1 MTEEDRNLRLAI
13 PSKGRLADDVSGLL
27 ADAGL
32 RFRRSDRSLFA
43 RVAGMPLEVT
53 FLRVGDIPTL
63 CAEGAVDLGI
73 TGSDV
78 VDEAGVELQQRMA
91 LGLGKCRL
99 AFCVPDDGPIQQPV
113 DLDGARIATSF
124 PQATQQYLDEQGI
137 SGRIVKLGGSMEVM
151 ISLGVADAIVDI
163 VQTGS
168 TLAANRLR
176 ILTTISEHE
185 TVLLQGPSASET
197 PQLQEQCDRIVRR
210 LEGIV
215 IARSWSLLE
224 YNIPRQHLAE
234 AEALTPG
241 FESPTVS
248 HLEDD
253 NWASVRAMV
262 RRGEV
267 IATMERLEKIGA
279 TAILETAISNCRL

>member
-1 MTEEDRNLRLAI
+1 MTDRNLRLAI
-13 PSKGRLADDVSGLL
+13 PSKGRLADAVTDLL

-32 RFRRSDRSLFA
+32 RFRRTDRSLFA
-43 RVAGMPLEVT
+43 RVRDMPLEVT

-78 VDEAGVELQQRMA
+78 VEEAGVQLQQRMP
-91 LGLGKCRL
+91 LGLGHCRL
-99 AFCVPDDGPIQQPV
+99 AFCVHEDGPIQTPA

-124 PQATQQYLDEQGI
+124 PGVTRRYLDEHGYE
-137 SGRIVKLGGSMEVM
+137 GRVVPLGGSMEVM

-176 ILTTISEHE
+176 VLETIGEHE
-185 TVLLQGPSASET
+185 TVLLQGPSAAADG
-197 PQLQEQCDRIVRR
+197 LADQCDRIVRR
-210 LEGIV
+210 LQGIV
-215 IARSWSLLE
+215 IARSWSMLE
-224 YNIPRQHLAE
+224 YNVPRAKLAD

-241 FESPTVS
+241 FESPTIS
-248 HLEDD
+248 DLEDAD
-253 NWASVRAMV
+253 WVAVRAMV
-262 RRGEV
+262 RRGDV
-267 IATMERLEKIGA
+267 IDTMERLETLGA
-279 TAILETAISNCRL
+279 TAILETVITNCRL